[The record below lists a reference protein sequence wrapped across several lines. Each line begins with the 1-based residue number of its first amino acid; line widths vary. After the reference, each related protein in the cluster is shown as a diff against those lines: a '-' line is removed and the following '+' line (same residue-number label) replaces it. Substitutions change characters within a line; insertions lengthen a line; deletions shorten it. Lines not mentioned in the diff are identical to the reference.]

1 MLSVN
6 YVEEILYELDIMILF
21 IYKIWKTNKYIKNKL
36 ILLSEMDLKF

>member
-6 YVEEILYELDIMILF
+6 YVEEILYELDILILF

-36 ILLSEMDLKF
+36 NIVIA